1 MRINFFW
8 NNILFKRV
16 RLSLE
21 VYLYALKHIQAFETM
36 GISLTF
42 SIWSIGLSII
52 QHNWWVFGGWKYL
65 FPDCLVSEVYMPLF
79 STDTV
84 RGLEE
89 PRQRPI
95 RFLRSERYDTI
106 VNLVL
111 GKFKIPH
118 RQRNREQQNA
128 YLQHWRNK
136 DKFEYKDG
144 NLYHMGQKVF
154 RH

>member
-1 MRINFFW
+1 
-8 NNILFKRV
+8 
-16 RLSLE
+16 
-21 VYLYALKHIQAFETM
+21 
-36 GISLTF
+36 
-42 SIWSIGLSII
+42 
-52 QHNWWVFGGWKYL
+52 
-65 FPDCLVSEVYMPLF
+65 MPLF

-106 VNLVL
+106 VNLML